1 MHTPHA
7 SASGPASALG
17 DYEDLWFDSATS
29 VQRAT
34 CSTAP
39 AQSWTLGGARHESAK
54 RRYAELADDLRDTLH
69 SEGHLSDRYVTQR
82 DDRHVL
88 PVKAASKRQ
97 FGGVARDASC
107 SGKPPMSSLRS

>member
-1 MHTPHA
+1 MKT
-7 SASGPASALG
+7 S
-17 DYEDLWFDSATS
+17 WFDSKPAS

-39 AQSWTLGGARHESAK
+39 AQSSGPGARHESAK

-88 PVKAASKRQ
+88 PVKAASVNH
-97 FGGVARDASC
+97 GGRARR
-107 SGKPPMSSLRS
+107 KPFR